1 MSPIQIE
8 QGETLE
14 TSNISHVIHK
24 LSESVYVYLETTNIY
39 S

>member
-8 QGETLE
+8 QGTLE